1 MSLIIIFNLRF
12 YFLVILPHIAGR
24 NTIEAA
30 MEKAQLTINNI
41 FAVFNNQP
49 MPCQVKL

>member
-1 MSLIIIFNLRF
+1 LFSINCVFI
-12 YFLVILPHIAGR
+12 FLVILPHIAGR

-30 MEKAQLTINNI
+30 MEKAQLTIDNI